1 MIFPLLL
8 LASGGFL
15 GLRWYKKR
23 HAFTPDRK
31 AAFDRA
37 MNDTAATPDSLRALA
52 ASFDTVGLSDQAKT
66 LRQRAGLKEAPPE
79 VKAARREVFT
89 KALNSTDPTFI
100 EKVADAHEQIGATGA
115 AEALRQQ
122 AESVKAVKD
131 A

>member
-15 GLRWYKKR
+15 GHRWYRKR
-23 HAFTPDRK
+23 HALTPQRK
-31 AAFDRA
+31 AAFDNA
-37 MNDTAATPDSLRALA
+37 MNDVNATSESLRVLA
-52 ASFDTVGLSDQAKT
+52 QAFEKVGLTDQATT
-66 LRQRAGLKEAPPE
+66 LRKRAVLKEAPPE

-89 KALNSTDPTFI
+89 KALNSTDPAFI
-100 EKVADAHEQIGATGA
+100 EKVADAHEKIGAQGA